1 MNPSLFQFV
10 FVPLCGLLAIH
21 AALRLWLRRVP
32 RRWGVLQLVAWT
44 AAACLIAKPDF
55 TAVLAGWLGIGRGTD
70 LIVYFAVLGGLF
82 ACYYFYNRYRR
93 MESNSRPRGD
103 AEQPQA
109 EAGEG
114 I

>member
-1 MNPSLFQFV
+1 
-10 FVPLCGLLAIH
+10 
-21 AALRLWLRRVP
+21 
-32 RRWGVLQLVAWT
+32 LQLVAWT

-93 MESNSRPRGD
+93 MEILLTELVRHD
-103 AEQPQA
+103 AIDHA
-109 EAGEG
+109 EMGSGSPPPIQGKSHSA
-114 I
+114 